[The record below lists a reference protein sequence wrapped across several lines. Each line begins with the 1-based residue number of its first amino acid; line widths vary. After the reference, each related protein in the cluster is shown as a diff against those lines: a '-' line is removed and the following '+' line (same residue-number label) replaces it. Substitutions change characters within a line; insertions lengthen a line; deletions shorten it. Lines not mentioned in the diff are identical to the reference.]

1 MDVNVARL
9 LEFTLGN
16 SAMDDSRRVYFDDF
30 VIIFSL
36 VRVEESKWYVGD
48 WKFAFQFNGL
58 ISYHWIESLSEYIYI
73 NLSRFETSSYSSF
86 TRVDVFKRDSFFTN
100 RL

>member
-1 MDVNVARL
+1 MNVARL

-16 SAMDDSRRVYFDDF
+16 SAMDDARLVYFDDF

-48 WKFAFQFNGL
+48 
-58 ISYHWIESLSEYIYI
+58 
-73 NLSRFETSSYSSF
+73 
-86 TRVDVFKRDSFFTN
+86 
-100 RL
+100 

>member
-1 MDVNVARL
+1 MARL
-9 LEFTLGN
+9 LEFTLDN

-48 WKFAFQFNGL
+48 
-58 ISYHWIESLSEYIYI
+58 
-73 NLSRFETSSYSSF
+73 
-86 TRVDVFKRDSFFTN
+86 
-100 RL
+100 